1 LDFVPSRHPGP
12 TPCAPAPGGSASVRA
27 AFTLVELLV
36 VIGIIVLLVGILVPV
51 VGRARQSGQ
60 SVACLANLRQIGI
73 AFHTYADANNGLLPD
88 PAAAQ
93 ESWESLLRD
102 HLPNREVFH
111 CMSDGGL
118 FDKLRSSYDWRDTGN
133 SATTI
138 AGRLLTDVRR
148 PDAVMAF
155 DALPDWHATGQIN
168 ALRVSGSVE
177 GMLHQECLKD
187 LDRPVREH

>member
-1 LDFVPSRHPGP
+1 VQRRNPGH
-12 TPCAPAPGGSASVRA
+12 TPCVPAPGGRAAVRA

-60 SVACLANLRQIGI
+60 SVACLGNLRQIGV
-73 AFHTYADANNGLLPD
+73 AFHLYADANNGFLPD
-88 PAAAQ
+88 PAATQ
-93 ESWESLLRD
+93 ESWESMLRE

-133 SATTI
+133 SQTTI
-138 AGRLLTDVRR
+138 AGKPLIAVRR
-148 PDAVMAF
+148 PTTVIAF
-155 DALPDWHATGQIN
+155 DALPDWHATGRIN

-177 GMLHQECLKD
+177 SMVHQECLQD
-187 LDRPVREH
+187 LDRPIAQR